1 MSTTET
7 SPLPPTMRAV
17 QIEAIGQPPR
27 IKTLPTP
34 TPIAGSVVV
43 KVLATSAE
51 SSYKHILDGK
61 VPFLHVPTPSIP
73 GTRAVGRIAAIGPDT
88 TSLTSGQLVML
99 EPFIRARDDPDV
111 QILWGAGVFGD
122 VPKAKK
128 LVDDFWHDGMMA
140 EYVRAPLENCYALNE
155 KLLLGSPADGGLGY
169 SMGELTYIARHVV
182 AYGGFR
188 GIDLKAGETVIVA
201 PATGSYSSAAVE
213 VASAMGARVIAVGRN
228 LPLLQKVSAANQRVT
243 AFQMTGNVM
252 EDVATLK
259 GFGPIDAFLD
269 ISPAIANGSTH
280 IRSCLMALKNYGRAS
295 LMGVPT
301 NDIDIPYVMAVLNN
315 LTIRGQYM
323 YEREDVRGLIK
334 LVESGALK
342 LGKSAGHEIVGEF
355 ALEDWEKAI
364 ESAANNAG
372 PGQLVVMYP

>member
-1 MSTTET
+1 
-7 SPLPPTMRAV
+7 MRALQLEV
-17 QIEAIGQPPR
+17 MGKPPQ

-34 TPIAGSVVV
+34 TAVEGSVVI
-43 KVLATSAE
+43 KVEATSVE
-51 SSYKHILDGK
+51 PSYKHIFDGK

-73 GTRAVGRIAAIGPDT
+73 GTRAVGRVAAIGPDT
-88 TSLTSGQLVML
+88 TSLTLGQLVVL
-99 EPFIRARDDPDV
+99 EPFVRARDDPDV

-128 LVDDFWHDGMMA
+128 LADEVWYNGMMA
-140 EYVRAPLENCYALNE
+140 EYVRAPLENCYPLNE

-169 SMGELTYIARHVV
+169 SMGDLTYIARHVV

-201 PATGSYSSAAVE
+201 PATGAYSSAAVE
-213 VASAMGARVIAVGRN
+213 VASAMGARVIAVSRN
-228 LPLLQKVSAANQRVT
+228 LPLLQKVAAANQRVT
-243 AFQMTGNVM
+243 PVQMTGNAM

-269 ISPAIANGSTH
+269 ITPAVANGSSH

-334 LVESGALK
+334 LVESGLLK
-342 LGKSAGHEIVGEF
+342 LGKSAGHEMVGEF
-355 ALEDWEKAI
+355 SLDDWEKAI
-364 ESAANNAG
+364 DTAASNSG
-372 PGQLVVMYP
+372 PGKLVVVYP

>member
-1 MSTTET
+1 MS
-7 SPLPPTMRAV
+7 SSSSSSLPPTMRALQLEV
-17 QIEAIGQPPR
+17 MGQPQ

-34 TPIAGSVVV
+34 TAVDGSVVV
-43 KVLATSAE
+43 KVLATSVEPA
-51 SSYKHILDGK
+51 YKHIFDGK

-73 GTRAVGRIAAIGPDT
+73 GTRAVGRVAAIGPDT
-88 TSLTSGQLVML
+88 TSLELGQLVVL
-99 EPFIRARDDPDV
+99 EPFVRARDDPDV

-122 VPKAKK
+122 YPKAKK
-128 LVDDFWHDGMMA
+128 LADEVWHDGMMA

-169 SMGELTYIARHVV
+169 SMGDLTYIARHVV

-201 PATGSYSSAAVE
+201 PATGAYSSAAVE
-213 VASAMGARVIAVGRN
+213 VASAMGARVIAVSRN
-228 LPLLQKVSAANQRVT
+228 LPLLQKVAAANQRVT
-243 AFQMTGNVM
+243 PVQMTGNVM

-259 GFGPIDAFLD
+259 KLGPIDAFLD
-269 ISPAIANGSTH
+269 ITPAVANGSSH

-334 LVESGALK
+334 LVESGVLK
-342 LGKSAGHEIVGEF
+342 LGKSAGHELVGEF
-355 ALEDWEKAI
+355 SLDEWEKAI
-364 ESAANNAG
+364 ETAASSGG
-372 PGQLVVMYP
+372 PGQLTVLYP